1 MTDPAERSMTLLN
14 DMGDIEISWDS
25 SEDDAMRQ
33 LIAKKM
39 AEGVRFFTLAPVLG
53 GVLYRKKSMKT
64 MADLNENRVKVTDRD
79 VAALFEAGKVALT
92 RTNDGGEVKTT
103 GIAKT
108 PDEVVK
114 TRTVGVRSLR
124 GG

>member
-1 MTDPAERSMTLLN
+1 MTEERSITLLN

-25 SEDDAMRQ
+25 DQDDDMRQ

-39 AEGVRFFTLAPVLG
+39 AQGVRFFTLAPVLG
-53 GVLYRKKSMKT
+53 GVLYRKKAMKT
-64 MADLNENRVKVTDRD
+64 MADLKENRVKVTDSD
-79 VAALFEAGKVALT
+79 VAALFEAGKVQLT
-92 RTNDGGEVKTT
+92 RTNDNVEVKTT

-114 TRTVGVRSLR
+114 AKRAVGVRGLQ